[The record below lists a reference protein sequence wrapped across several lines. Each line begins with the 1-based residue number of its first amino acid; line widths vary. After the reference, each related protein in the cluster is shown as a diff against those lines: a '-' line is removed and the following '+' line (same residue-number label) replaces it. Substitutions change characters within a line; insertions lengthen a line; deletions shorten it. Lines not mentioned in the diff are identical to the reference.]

1 MSDLTLD
8 VGLAAKLK
16 VAFAR
21 NGWTEQLIDAA
32 CEGDKLGQFKQVLL
46 GHAAITVVEHVI
58 DCDADPFNPWQ
69 KDGWTVEEH
78 QKGGSFK
85 WDAAQ
90 VAFHL
95 SSGQKGDKYIEGN
108 KLRKELAD
116 KGIPVLN
123 ANVLDY
129 LLANPHLIPEE
140 WKKDGKGNTRYIFF
154 WGTIYCRRDG
164 SLYVR
169 CLYWHGGGWDW
180 GSDWLDRVWGSY
192 GPAAVRAS

>member
-32 CEGDKLGQFKQVLL
+32 CEGDKLGQFRQVLL

-58 DCDADPFNPWQ
+58 DCDADPVKPWS
-69 KDGWTVEEH
+69 KDGWTVDEH
-78 QKGGSFK
+78 QKGGK
-85 WDAAQ
+85 WKFDPKR
-90 VAFHL
+90 VELYL
-95 SSGQKGDKYIEGN
+95 SSGQKESKYIGGD
-108 KLRKELAD
+108 KLRKELAQ
-116 KGIPVLN
+116 KPVFN

-140 WKKDGKGNTRYIFF
+140 WKGKYIFF
-154 WGTIYCRRDG
+154 WGTIYRSPDG
-164 SLYVR
+164 DLYAR
-169 CLYWHGGGWDW
+169 CLCWDDGTWYWSYDW
-180 GSDWLDRVWGSY
+180 LGSDWLGRN
-192 GPAAVRAS
+192 PAAVRAS